1 MIIFCVF
8 SCSQGV
14 WDRGGTLLWAAG
26 VLDFQLQEKEGCVC
40 YEVWH
45 QDMRGACR
53 DNVGG

>member
-14 WDRGGTLLWAAG
+14 WDRGGALLWAAG
-26 VLDFQLQEKEGCVC
+26 VLDFQLQKEGCVC